1 MPDDNILNDTA
12 LAQVAVELQM
22 LDPHG
27 ALTAQVLRDTFD
39 QIYDG
44 QRTGRYSIDRL
55 AKTERT
61 HIGSLVEIN
70 LQRRF
75 RYLDGVD
82 LDFSICGHDVDAK
95 YSMRFGGWMIPV
107 EAQGKLCML
116 VHADDLRSVWSL
128 GVIRAE
134 LGYLNS
140 PNRDRKR
147 TINSQYLDR
156 ARWIFRDA
164 ALPENTLLQLP
175 EADREE
181 IEREPAGRRRVA
193 ALMRKAEGRIVNR
206 ASIEATAQQKDS
218 MKRVR
223 ANGGAVDLLAHE
235 GILVLSGTRL
245 AAQKIAHDLGLPIPP
260 PGSFV
265 PVKVTMAEPDC
276 GYPRSAINGVAI
288 RRWRPG
294 DPLVEPETLKSVS
307 G

>member
-1 MPDDNILNDTA
+1 VPDNATIDTA
-12 LAQVAVELQM
+12 LEQVAVQLQM

-27 ALTAQVLRDTFD
+27 TLTAQVLRDTFD

-44 QRTGRYSIDRL
+44 QRTGRYSIEGL

-75 RYLDGVD
+75 RYLDGEE

-95 YSMRFGGWMIPV
+95 YSMKFGGWMIPV
-107 EAQGKLCML
+107 EAHGKLCML
-116 VHADDLRSVWSL
+116 VHADDRQAIWSL

-134 LGYLNS
+134 LEILNS

-147 TINSQYLDR
+147 TINSRHLNR
-156 ARWIFRDA
+156 ARWLFREA
-164 ALPENTLLQLP
+164 PLPENTLLRLP
-175 EADREE
+175 QQDQDE
-181 IEREPAGRRRVA
+181 IAKEPAGSRRVA

-223 ANGGAVDLLAHE
+223 ANGGAVDLLIHD
-235 GILVLSGTRL
+235 GIIVLSGTRL
-245 AAQKIAHDLGLPIPP
+245 SAQKVAHDLGLPIPP
-260 PGSFV
+260 PGCFV
-265 PVKVTMAEPDC
+265 PVKVTRAATDCTEPT
-276 GYPRSAINGVAI
+276 ATINGVTI
-288 RRWRPG
+288 RRWRSG
-294 DPLVEPETLKSVS
+294 DSLFTPETLKSIS